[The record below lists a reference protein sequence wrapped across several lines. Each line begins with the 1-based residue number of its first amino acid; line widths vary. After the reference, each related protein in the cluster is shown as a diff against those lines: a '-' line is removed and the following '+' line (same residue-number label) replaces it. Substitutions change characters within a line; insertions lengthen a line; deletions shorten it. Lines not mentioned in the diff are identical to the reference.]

1 MATLPLLTVGAAPPG
16 EVELQLAGLRST
28 KGVVQICLTRDA
40 ARFPDCVDDS
50 QALRRTVPATETS
63 VRFDGVAGGAYA
75 VALFHDENRN
85 NKLDT
90 MLGIP
95 REGFGFSRNPA
106 IGFGPPKFS
115 AARFTV
121 TSGESAERVKL
132 KYLL

>member
-1 MATLPLLTVGAAPPG
+1 LATLPLLLVGAASPG
-16 EVELQLAGLRST
+16 DVELSIAGQRSA
-28 KGVVQICLTRDA
+28 KGVMQVCLTRDA
-40 ARFPDCVDDS
+40 DRFPNCKDDRL
-50 QALRRTVPATETS
+50 AIRRTVPAADRSILFEGLPS
-63 VRFDGVAGGAYA
+63 GNYA

-85 NKLDT
+85 GKLDT

-115 AARFTV
+115 TARFPV
-121 TSGESAERVKL
+121 TSGEVSERVKV

>member
-1 MATLPLLTVGAAPPG
+1 MALSSLALIGSTAPG
-16 EVELQLAGLRST
+16 EVELELSGLRST

-40 ARFPDCVDDS
+40 DRFPDCAPGS
-50 QALRRTVPATETS
+50 LRAVPAAQTR
-63 VRFDGVAGGAYA
+63 VRFDSLPSGAYA

-121 TSGESAERVKL
+121 TSGGSAERVKL